1 MSATLLDR
9 TFGLHGY
16 QYVKTV
22 HQGSETYFHVRDTNP
37 QCAVCRSTDVV
48 RDGSASRV
56 FRLVPIGRRS
66 SFAVLDL
73 PRLRCRDCGAKRQA
87 RIRFATP
94 MKTYA
99 RSFQR
104 LVLDL
109 LDICTV
115 QGAAHFLGVGW
126 DLVKSIQKE
135 HLRKRFA
142 KPPLKKITAIAIDEI
157 HLGRALGYRTLVMD
171 LATGAIVHV
180 GQGKGVDALKPFWK
194 RLQSSGARVLAVAM
208 DMSKS
213 YIAAGRKNLPAADIV
228 FDPFHVVKLMNE
240 HLDEL
245 RRDLWRQATADGK
258 KAIKGSRWVLLK
270 GSEHISAEA
279 KKKGKPSEREQ
290 LEAALEF
297 NKPLAT
303 AYYLKEDLRMLW
315 MFSDHS
321 SGKSWLWTWIE
332 EAEASGIKELAK
344 MAKTL
349 RKHEDGI
356 LAYFKHRITS
366 GPMEGMNNKVRT
378 LMKVTYGLRDEEYLE
393 LRLKSLHETQGHS
406 VLVERS
412 CWNR

>member
-1 MSATLLDR
+1 MSTTLLDR
-9 TFGLHGY
+9 SFGLHGY
-16 QYVKTV
+16 QHLKTV
-22 HQGSETYFHVRDTNP
+22 HEGPETYFYVRDPKP
-37 QCAVCRSTDVV
+37 QCAACSSTDVV
-48 RDGSASRV
+48 RDGSVTRT
-56 FRLVPIGRRS
+56 FRLVTIGRRQ

-73 PRLRCRDCGAKRQA
+73 PRLRCRACGAKRQA
-87 RIRFATP
+87 RTRFADP

-109 LDICTV
+109 LDLGTV
-115 QGAAHFLGVGW
+115 QSTAHFLGVGW

-135 HLRKRFA
+135 HLRKRFD

-157 HLGRALGYRTLVMD
+157 HLGRTLGYRTLVMD

-180 GQGKGVDALKPFWK
+180 GEGKNADALKPFWK
-194 RLQSSGARVLAVAM
+194 RLRSSGARVRAVAM
-208 DMSKS
+208 DMSRS
-213 YIAAGRKNLPAADIV
+213 YIAAVRKNLPDAEIV

-240 HLDEL
+240 RLDEL
-245 RRDLWRQATADGK
+245 RRELWQKATGEGR

-270 GSEHISAEA
+270 GSEHISSEA
-279 KKKGKPSEREQ
+279 KRQGESSERER

-315 MFSDHS
+315 VFTDRS
-321 SGKSWLWTWIE
+321 SGQSWLRMWIKD
-332 EAEASGIKELAK
+332 AEASGISQMAK

-349 RKHEDGI
+349 REHEDGI

-366 GPMEGMNNKVRT
+366 GPMEGTNNKIKT
-378 LMKVTYGLRDEEYLE
+378 LMKATYGLRDEEYLA
-393 LRLKSLHETQGHS
+393 LRLKSLHEAKLRLTGR
-406 VLVERS
+406 L
-412 CWNR
+412 

>member
-1 MSATLLDR
+1 MSTSLLDR
-9 TFGLHGY
+9 CFCLHGY
-16 QYVKTV
+16 QYLKTV
-22 HQGSETYFHVRDTNP
+22 HRGSETYFHVRDPNP
-37 QCAVCRSTDVV
+37 QCAACSSTDVI
-48 RDGSASRV
+48 RDGSVTRT
-56 FRLVPIGRRS
+56 FRLVTIGRRQ

-73 PRLRCRDCGAKRQA
+73 PRLRCRACGAKRQA
-87 RIRFATP
+87 RIRFADP

-115 QGAAHFLGVGW
+115 QGAAHFLGAGW
-126 DLVKSIQKE
+126 DLVKSIQKD

-180 GQGKGVDALKPFWK
+180 GQGKGADALKPFWK
-194 RLQSSGARVLAVAM
+194 RLRGSGARVLAVAM

-213 YIAAGRKNLPAADIV
+213 YIAAVRKNLPDADIV

-240 HLDEL
+240 RLDEL
-245 RRDLWRQATADGK
+245 RRELWQKATGDGK

-279 KKKGKPSEREQ
+279 KRQGEPSERER

-315 MFSDHS
+315 MFSDRQ
-321 SGKSWLWTWIE
+321 SGKSWMRTWIE
-332 EAEASGIKELAK
+332 EAEASGIGAMVK

-349 RKHEDGI
+349 RDHEDGI

-393 LRLKSLHETQGHS
+393 LRLKSLHETKLRLTGR
-406 VLVERS
+406 L
-412 CWNR
+412 

>member
-1 MSATLLDR
+1 MSVTLLDR
-9 TFGLHGY
+9 VFGLHGY
-16 QYVKTV
+16 QYIKTV
-22 HQGSETYFHVRDTNP
+22 HQGSETYFHVRDSRP
-37 QCAVCRSTDVV
+37 QCVVCRSIDAA
-48 RDGSASRV
+48 RDGSTTRA
-56 FRLVPIGRRS
+56 FRLVPIGRRP
-66 SFAVLDL
+66 SFVLLDL
-73 PRLRCRDCGAKRQA
+73 PRLRCRACGAKRQA

-109 LDICTV
+109 LDIF

-142 KPPLKKITAIAIDEI
+142 KPSLKKITAIAIDDI
-157 HLGRALGYRTLVMD
+157 HLGRTLGYRTLVMD

-180 GQGKGVDALKPFWK
+180 GNGKGVDALKPFWK

-208 DMSKS
+208 DMSRS
-213 YIAAGRKNLPAADIV
+213 YIAAVRKNLPNADIV

-240 HLDEL
+240 RLDRV
-245 RRDLWRQATADGK
+245 RRELWRHATADGK
-258 KAIKGSRWVLLK
+258 KAVKGSRWILLK

-279 KKKGKPSEREQ
+279 KRQGEPSERER

-303 AYYLKEDLRMLW
+303 AYYLKEDLRTLW
-315 MFSDHS
+315 LFSDRA
-321 SGKSWLWTWIE
+321 SGKSWLRSWVK
-332 EAEASGIKELAK
+332 EAEASQIGEMAK

-349 RKHEDGI
+349 REHEDGI
-356 LAYFKHRITS
+356 LAYFKHRITN

-393 LRLKSLHETQGHS
+393 LR
-406 VLVERS
+406 
-412 CWNR
+412 